1 MLYKKKERG
10 EEEKEGRKEK
20 GEWADKAHDIIKTL
34 KHGRRA
40 DLGDTTVVK
49 FFL

>member
-1 MLYKKKERG
+1 MLFSMKERG
-10 EEEKEGRKEK
+10 EGEKEGRQEK